1 MATTNAGAADGGE
14 GDVPGE
20 AQLLVSEFP
29 PPPFYYKQASS
40 LVPPL
45 IPTDALERGT
55 RRAAAAAAKARAE
68 SVRIRL
74 GEDTPNSD
82 AILGGTPEDEEGDV
96 VAVFGEIVEDPYL
109 VEVQDLCEDPR
120 KIRDEVHRLNREV
133 VQLFVGLVKDL
144 VNRPLENKKRRDE
157 LSHNTFLMLQECNK
171 FREHQAREVLIEL
184 LEKQLVGRSKA
195 LSVLKEEVQ
204 KANDALG
211 MMET

>member
-1 MATTNAGAADGGE
+1 MATNNPGATDSGE

-40 LVPPL
+40 LVPPS

-96 VAVFGEIVEDPYL
+96 VAVFGEIVE
-109 VEVQDLCEDPR
+109 VS
-120 KIRDEVHRLNREV
+120 
-133 VQLFVGLVKDL
+133 
-144 VNRPLENKKRRDE
+144 
-157 LSHNTFLMLQECNK
+157 SHLP
-171 FREHQAREVLIEL
+171 VLISGACR
-184 LEKQLVGRSKA
+184 VTRCA
-195 LSVLKEEVQ
+195 
-204 KANDALG
+204 
-211 MMET
+211 

>member
-1 MATTNAGAADGGE
+1 MASNNAGTAEGGE

-40 LVPPL
+40 LVPPP

-82 AILGGTPEDEEGDV
+82 AILGGTQEDEEGDV
-96 VAVFGEIVEDPYL
+96 VAVFGEIVEVSHPLYFTLALYCDI
-109 VEVQDLCEDPR
+109 VE
-120 KIRDEVHRLNREV
+120 RLTHCTN
-133 VQLFVGLVKDL
+133 
-144 VNRPLENKKRRDE
+144 
-157 LSHNTFLMLQECNK
+157 
-171 FREHQAREVLIEL
+171 
-184 LEKQLVGRSKA
+184 
-195 LSVLKEEVQ
+195 
-204 KANDALG
+204 
-211 MMET
+211 